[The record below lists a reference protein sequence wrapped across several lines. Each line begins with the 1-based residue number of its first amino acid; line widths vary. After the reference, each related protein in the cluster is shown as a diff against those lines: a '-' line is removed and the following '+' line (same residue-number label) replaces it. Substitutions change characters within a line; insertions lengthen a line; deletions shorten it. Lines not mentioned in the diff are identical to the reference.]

1 MGEDREMDTN
11 DDDRDL
17 GELLRAAGRREPPPP
32 GVAAHVRAAV
42 AAEWRDAVAVRA
54 RRRRRITTFAMAAS
68 VAAVAV
74 GAWLLRPGSL
84 PATSIATVATAA
96 PVVTVARLDGTME
109 LQVPGGA
116 WRTVAALD
124 QAPAGATL
132 RTGRTGRAVLAWQG
146 GATVRVDAD
155 TRLALA
161 DGRVVL
167 EAGAVYVDGDTAAG
181 HVAPDVATP
190 LGLVRHLGTRYEV
203 RVVPERL
210 RVTVRDGRVEVA
222 SGGTREV
229 AAGGERLIVAS
240 TGAVAR
246 ERVPT
251 WGAEWS
257 WLDALAPALQIE
269 GRRVDEFVAS
279 AARETGREV
288 RYASPAARAAA
299 GEVVLRGSIAGLA
312 PDVALQAVLAT
323 TRLEARAQGAE
334 IVVAIRDDTAGGLR

>member
-1 MGEDREMDTN
+1 MDTN

-17 GELLRAAGRREPPPP
+17 GELLRAAGRRESPPPD
-32 GVAAHVRAAV
+32 AAAAVRAAV
-42 AAEWRDAVAVRA
+42 AAEWREAVAART
-54 RRRRRITTFAMAAS
+54 RRRRRIATFAMAAS
-68 VAAVAV
+68 VAAVTI
-74 GAWLLRPGSL
+74 GAWLLRPASP
-84 PATSIATVATAA
+84 PATSVATTVTAA
-96 PVVTVARLDGTME
+96 PLATVARLDGSME
-109 LQVPGGA
+109 LQAPGGA

-124 QAPAGATL
+124 EAPAGSTL
-132 RTGRTGRAVLAWQG
+132 RTGPAGRAVLAWRG

-161 DGRVVL
+161 DGRVLL
-167 EAGAVYVDGDTAAG
+167 ESGAVYVDGGSAPGD
-181 HVAPDVATP
+181 VAPDVETP

-210 RVTVRDGRVEVA
+210 QVTVRDGRVEVA
-222 SGGTREV
+222 RDGSREV
-229 AAGGERLIVAS
+229 AAGGERLTVAA

-257 WLDALAPALQIE
+257 WLDALAPELQIE
-269 GRRVDEFVAS
+269 GRRVDEFVAA

-288 RYASPAARAAA
+288 RYATPAARTAA
-299 GEVVLRGSIAGLA
+299 GEVVLRGSVAGLA

-323 TRLEARAQGAE
+323 TRLEVRAQGAA
-334 IVVAIRDDTAGGLR
+334 IVVAIRDDTAEGLR

>member
-1 MGEDREMDTN
+1 MGEDAKMDTN

-32 GVAAHVRAAV
+32 DAAAHVRAAV
-42 AAEWRDAVAVRA
+42 AAEWREAVAART
-54 RRRRRITTFAMAAS
+54 RRRRRITTFAMAAG
-68 VAAVAV
+68 VAAVTV
-74 GAWLLRPGSL
+74 GAWLLRPASL
-84 PATSIATVATAA
+84 PSTSVASVAAAA
-96 PVVTVARLDGTME
+96 PVATIARLDGPME
-109 LQVPGGA
+109 LQTPGGA
-116 WRTVAALD
+116 WRAVAALE
-124 QAPAGATL
+124 QAPVGATL
-132 RTGRTGRAVLAWQG
+132 RTGPTGRAVLAWQG

-167 EAGAVYVDGDTAAG
+167 AAGAVYVDGDPAAG

-210 RVTVRDGRVEVA
+210 QVTVRDGRVEVA
-222 SGGTREV
+222 SGAMREV
-229 AAGGERLIVAS
+229 AAGGERLILAP

-257 WLDALAPALQIE
+257 WLDSLAPELRIE

-279 AARETGREV
+279 VARETGREV
-288 RYASPAARAAA
+288 RYATPAARTAA
-299 GEVVLRGSIAGLA
+299 GDVVLRGSVEGLG
-312 PDVALQAVLAT
+312 PDAALQAVLAT
-323 TRLEARAQGAE
+323 THLEARAQGAE
-334 IVVAIRDDTAGGLR
+334 IVVAIRDDTAGALR